1 MKPVSLLTLMIFLS
15 VWLFMP
21 VPTPASEPEEAAT
34 SAPEAPAKPEQADI
48 FDFQGSGPAEQNNE
62 DDLALDDRIRVKV
75 EPVVRNPVVERVVES
90 ARIKVKTPPGFF
102 RVDIFIEP
110 VDAPFGG
117 KSLAHPKM
125 LGQAFGNGNFSL
137 KWASPERYEYVKIFA
152 LAYKNP
158 AATIFSTAHGRS
170 RAVDV
175 ALGGNRLLLMP
186 DLGP

>member
-1 MKPVSLLTLMIFLS
+1 MKPASLLILMIFLS
-15 VWLFMP
+15 VGLFMP
-21 VPTPASEPEEAAT
+21 PATLAAEPDEAPAS
-34 SAPEAPAKPEQADI
+34 APDPPAKPEQTDI
-48 FDFQGSGPAEQNNE
+48 FDFQGSGPTEQTNE
-62 DDLALDDRIRVKV
+62 DELALDDRIRVKV
-75 EPVVRNPVVERVVES
+75 EPVVRNPVIERVVES

-152 LAYKNP
+152 LAYRNP
-158 AATIFSTAHGRS
+158 GAAIFSTAHGRS

-186 DLGP
+186 DMGP

>member
-1 MKPVSLLTLMIFLS
+1 MKLTIHLTLTIILS
-15 VWLFMP
+15 LWQFTP
-21 VPTPASEPEEAAT
+21 VATTAAEPEEPPA
-34 SAPEAPAKPEQADI
+34 SAPEAAAKPEQADI
-48 FDFQGSGPAEQNNE
+48 FDFQGAGPVEQNNE

-75 EPVVRNPVVERVVES
+75 EPVVRNPVIERVVES
-90 ARIKVKTPPGFF
+90 ARIKVRTPPGFF

-125 LGQAFGNGNFSL
+125 LGQAFGNGNFTL

-158 AATIFSTAHGRS
+158 AAAIFSAAHGRS

-186 DLGP
+186 DMGP